1 MWKKET
7 STGTL
12 THVNESYTIAEIAAW
27 IGGEVRGDGTVR
39 ISGIAGVAEAKAD
52 QLTWLAD
59 ENYAKELAASKAGA
73 VIVAQGYAATPMP
86 AILVEQPALSI
97 CTVLERFA
105 PPVPRPAVGVHP
117 TAIIEPG
124 AELVGEV
131 AVGPR
136 VYIGAGTRVG
146 AGSVLHAGVFVG
158 AGTVIGQDC
167 ELWPN
172 VVVRE
177 RCMLGDRVIVHPNT
191 TIGADGF
198 GYQFT
203 GGRHRKIPQIGIVQI
218 ENDVEIGAN
227 CTIDRAKFGATLIG
241 AGTKIDNLVQVA
253 HNVTIGPACL
263 IVAQCGIAGSTRL
276 GTGVVLGGKVGVRDH
291 VVLHDGVQASAC
303 CCISKNVPA
312 GTRLMGSPAL
322 ELEQWI
328 RERSHVR
335 RLARF
340 FEQVEAL
347 AKRVEQLESTA
358 DH

>member
-1 MWKKET
+1 MWKKGPP
-7 STGTL
+7 TGTL
-12 THVNESYTIAEIAAW
+12 TRVSQSYTIAEIAGW
-27 IGGEVRGDGTVR
+27 VGGEVRGEGTAR
-39 ISGIAGVAEAKAD
+39 IRGVAGVVEAKSD

-59 ENYAKELAASKAGA
+59 DNYARDLAASEAGA
-73 VIVAQGYAATPMP
+73 VIVKKGAAATSMP
-86 AILVEQPALSI
+86 AILVDRPELAI

-105 PPVPRPAVGVHP
+105 PPVPRPPVGVHP
-117 TAIIEPG
+117 TAIVEPG

-136 VYIGAGTRVG
+136 VYIGAGARIG
-146 AGSVLHAGVFVG
+146 AGTVLHAGVFIG
-158 AGTVIGQDC
+158 AETVLGNDC
-167 ELWPN
+167 EVWPN

-177 RCMLGDRVIVHPNT
+177 RCILGNRVIVHPNT

-198 GYQFT
+198 GYQFA
-203 GGRHRKIPQIGIVQI
+203 GGQHRKIPQIGIVQI

-227 CTIDRAKFGATLIG
+227 CTIDRAKFGATVIG

-312 GTRLMGSPAL
+312 GARLMGSPAM
-322 ELEQWI
+322 ELEQWV
-328 RERSHVR
+328 RERSQVR